1 MDRHATQRHAGVGSL
16 GILSTLFGMWGIV
29 RGKGFPCYTYILYD
43 FFFRKRG
50 SNTVLLLFDG
60 DIRNNLDRAYA
71 VKMKVDVPNDE
82 EHTKEI

>member
-1 MDRHATQRHAGVGSL
+1 MLHIHSL
-16 GILSTLFGMWGIV
+16 Q
-29 RGKGFPCYTYILYD
+29 

-71 VKMKVDVPNDE
+71 VKTKVDVPNDE